1 MANKKSN
8 FEPLIKNNGT
18 TLQDK
23 EVDIKDTMNFERT
36 ANPAPV
42 KTESK
47 GDLAKKAQEEKIKK
61 QKTTMKTQKMSLDV
75 MLKLEIL
82 EPFMRGI
89 EHMDDSKKISI
100 NDKIEILID
109 SYLHTK
115 LSSHQ
120 MEGFKAVYDTFTKE

>member
-1 MANKKSN
+1 MAMKKKA
-8 FEPLIKNNGT
+8 FEPLIKDGGT

-23 EVDIKDTMNFERT
+23 QVDIKNTMNFERT
-36 ANPAPV
+36 TAVPLPKNT
-42 KTESK
+42 TEK
-47 GDLAKKAQEEKIKK
+47 EQKNKAQEEKIQK

-89 EHMDDSKKISI
+89 EDMDDSKKISI
-100 NDKIEILID
+100 NDKIEILIE

-115 LSSHQ
+115 LTSHQ
-120 MEGFKAVYDTFTKE
+120 MEGFKAVYDTFTKG